1 MLIKDK
7 NGLYI
12 KDECCFVT
20 YNLWHTLLA
29 KSILHLVLSTR
40 TLSLKIVFLN
50 FQDVSRALEA
60 SLMESQ
66 LGVGN
71 RKRVDNW
78 VDPLN
83 PHERE
88 RDGVVRESPLSV
100 KYHLLFLSSKQK
112 LLLCIERELSKY

>member
-1 MLIKDK
+1 M
-7 NGLYI
+7 
-12 KDECCFVT
+12 
-20 YNLWHTLLA
+20 
-29 KSILHLVLSTR
+29 HLVLSTR